1 MMAGDDFP
9 NADWALHQ
17 DEGFI
22 ELIGPFWEHKTD
34 TGPVLAFRA
43 EQKHKNRRGVVQGG
57 VLMAYADRALGMYA
71 RHATGGQAQATAQLD
86 VHFVS
91 SVQIGEVV
99 TLEPQLI
106 RRTRS
111 IMFLRG
117 TLFVDSRI
125 VAIASGVWKL
135 LRSPTAL
142 DDGPGAAS
150 P

>member
-1 MMAGDDFP
+1 MGRDEFP
-9 NADWALHQ
+9 NADWAPHQ

-22 ELIGPFWEHKTD
+22 ELIGPFWEKMTE

-57 VLMAYADRALGMYA
+57 VLMAYADRALGMHA

-99 TLEPQLI
+99 MLEPQLI

-117 TLFVDSRI
+117 TLLVDGRI
-125 VAIASGVWKL
+125 VAMASGVWKL
-135 LRSPTAL
+135 LRSPAAL
-142 DDGPGAAS
+142 DDVAGTAS
-150 P
+150 L

>member
-1 MMAGDDFP
+1 MLAGDFP
-9 NADWALHQ
+9 TPDWSLHQ

-22 ELIGPFWEHKTD
+22 ELIGPFWERMTD
-34 TGPVLAFRA
+34 KGPTLAFRS
-43 EQKHKNRRGVVQGG
+43 ENKHRNRRGVVQGG
-57 VLMAYADRALGMYA
+57 VLMAYADRALGMYG

-99 TLEPQLI
+99 MLEPELI

-117 TLFVDSRI
+117 TLMVDTRI
-125 VAIASGVWKL
+125 VAIATGVWKL
-135 LRSPTAL
+135 LKSQAPDDTGVDTAR
-142 DDGPGAAS
+142 P
-150 P
+150 